1 VPKTWYVVI
10 VISIGSIQCGL
21 ALDFSDNFNSPHDFI
36 AQDVGSTGWY
46 GLEGRQSSHRINASQ
61 DHAGQLFMAASGDIS
76 PSFGS
81 FLYHELKSDFVIS
94 VKVTDF
100 SGTLDAPV
108 DGSRGGILV
117 RKAASTNQNEQWI
130 ALDYAPQSSEGNGIR
145 EARGEVAE
153 LSCTNSEL
161 WDVQPYL
168 QIERVGRLIF
178 LRTSSDRV
186 HWQDLP
192 CSPVI
197 RNNFANQTL
206 QVGLYVAHTPQ
217 AKGYIA
223 FDDFYLSNRPDAGDR
238 PMQAYDPS
246 PENGTNDVQYSVL
259 SWEPGLI
266 AVAHDVWL
274 GTSKS
279 NLSLIAQSHP
289 RNESTLFYEPGFEP
303 GLTYYWR
310 VDEKTSIQTTVTG
323 DLWTFSVPGDEAFI
337 PYPED
342 GQLAVIENHL
352 TLTWAA
358 GAQAIWH
365 DIYFSPDL
373 SQVQNAGTQAFQG
386 RSTRSEF
393 ILPSLTGQTTYYWR
407 VDEIELDRQIRHKGP
422 VWSFTTMPSV
432 PVLDNSLRAIWAWDE
447 GQGITAADTS
457 GFRHHAQIMGKPTW
471 SNGVLG
477 AAIEMDG
484 IDDYAVASG
493 NNLPV
498 AESDFTITAWIYPYV
513 HSHTLLAWGSPQT
526 NRAQEIRLM
535 QGHLCRH
542 SFWENDATFETGSL
556 ANEWHHL
563 AICYNGF
570 TRKAYI
576 DGTETP
582 LISSSGPLEIPDVCT
597 SDVTIG
603 ANPWV
608 AHDKYNGLLDEV
620 RIYSMNLNAKAVQD
634 LVLRAQ
640 WQASQPFPQD
650 KSNIDMVNGL
660 SWQALGG
667 KLVFDVY
674 FGQEQDLVNMASSSD
689 QTGIYLD
696 RFSDPYADIALPQST
711 QATYFWRVDT
721 IAEGTVI
728 KGHVWS
734 FTTVK
739 SYLIDGFETY
749 TDASP
754 NRIYQAWVDGGG
766 FTDPPPGQPGNGSM
780 ATVGY
785 NAPPYT
791 ENAIVYSGNQAMPL
805 RFQNGNS
812 PYYAETTRRFNVPET
827 WFSLDYQTLCL
838 SFYGPQSNS
847 PFLSESLYI
856 TLTDSQE
863 RSHTVQYPGPVSEYS
878 DAKWH
883 NWHIP
888 LDSFVFAN
896 LSDIMSISIRL
907 GDYNATG
914 PGNNGILYIDELR
927 LSSTP

>member
-1 VPKTWYVVI
+1 MTRIWYVVI

-36 AQDVGSTGWY
+36 AQDVGNTGWY
-46 GLEGRQSSHRINASQ
+46 GLENRQSSHKINASQ
-61 DHAGQLFMAASGDIS
+61 EHAGQLLMAASGDTS

-81 FLYHELKSDFVIS
+81 FLHHELKSDFLIS

-100 SGTLDAPV
+100 AGTPDAQIA
-108 DGSRGGILV
+108 GARGGILV
-117 RKAASTNQNEQWI
+117 RKAASTVENEQWI
-130 ALDYAPQSSEGNGIR
+130 ALDYAPLSSEGNGIR
-145 EARGEVAE
+145 EAKGGVAE
-153 LSCTNSEL
+153 LSCTNNAG

-168 QIERVGRLIF
+168 QIERIGRLIF
-178 LRTSSDRV
+178 LRTSADRV

-197 RNNFANQTL
+197 RSDFTNQTL
-206 QVGLYVAHTPQ
+206 QVGLYVANTPQ

-223 FDDFYLSNRPDAGDR
+223 FDDFYLSNREDAGDR

-246 PENGTNDVQYSVL
+246 PQNGTNDVQYSVL

-266 AVAHDVWL
+266 AIAHDVWL
-274 GTSKS
+274 GTSES
-279 NLSLIAQSHP
+279 NLTLIAQSRP

-303 GLTYYWR
+303 GVTYYWR

-342 GQLAVIENHL
+342 GQINVIENHL

-365 DIYFSPDL
+365 DIYFSSDL
-373 SQVQNAGTQAFQG
+373 LHVQNGNTQAFQG

-407 VDEIELDRQIRHKGP
+407 VDEIELNGQIRHTGP
-422 VWSFTTMPSV
+422 VWSLTTMPSV
-432 PVLDNSLRAIWAWDE
+432 PVLDNSLRAVWTWDE

-457 GFRHHAQIMGKPTW
+457 GFRHHAQIIGKPYW
-471 SNGVLG
+471 SNGALG
-477 AAIEMDG
+477 TAIEMDG
-484 IDDYAVASG
+484 IDDYAIASG
-493 NNLPV
+493 DNLPV
-498 AESDFTITAWIYPYV
+498 GESDFTIAAWIHPYV
-513 HSHTLLAWGSPQT
+513 HSHTILAWGSPQT

-542 SFWENDATFETGSL
+542 SFWGNDATFETGSL

-563 AICYNGF
+563 AICYNGL
-570 TRKAYI
+570 TRHAYV
-576 DGTETP
+576 DGVETT
-582 LISSSGPLEIPDVCT
+582 LISSSGPAGFPDVCT
-597 SDVTIG
+597 SDVTLG

-608 AHDKYNGLLDEV
+608 AHDKYHGLLDEV
-620 RIYSMNLNAKAVQD
+620 RIYSKSLNAKAVQE
-634 LVLRAQ
+634 LYLAAQ
-640 WQASQPFPQD
+640 RQASQPFPED

-660 SWQALGG
+660 SWQAQGSRL
-667 KLVFDVY
+667 LFDVY
-674 FGQEQDLVNMASSSD
+674 FGQEQALVNGASSSD

-696 RFSDPYADIALPQST
+696 RFSDPYADIALPQGT

-721 IAEGTVI
+721 IAEGAVI

-739 SYLIDGFETY
+739 SSLIDGFETY
-749 TDASP
+749 TDLSP
-754 NRIYQAWVDGGG
+754 NRIYQTWIDGGG
-766 FTDPPPGQPGNGSM
+766 FKDPPPGQDGNGSM

-791 ENAIVYSGNQAMPL
+791 ENAVVYSGNQAMPL
-805 RFQNGNS
+805 RFQNENA
-812 PYYAETTRRFNVPET
+812 PFYAETKRTFDVPET

-838 SFYGPQSNS
+838 SFYGPQSNGGL
-847 PFLSESLYI
+847 LSESLYI

-863 RSHTVQYPGPVSEYS
+863 HSYTVQYSGPASQYR
-878 DAKWH
+878 DAQWH

-888 LDSFVFAN
+888 LNSFVSVD
-896 LSDIMSISIRL
+896 LSDIASVSIRM
-907 GDYNATG
+907 GNNNATS
-914 PGNNGILYIDELR
+914 PGSNGILYIDELR
-927 LSSTP
+927 LTSMP